1 MKLLG
6 IDTSTSSTVLGLK
19 LGERVLERTF
29 ASSEMHSREI
39 LPAIQSLLIDA
50 GLSLRELD
58 ALVFGQGPGSFTG
71 LRIAIGVVQ
80 GLGYGLNIPAV
91 PVSSMACIAQSA
103 FSLKPP
109 PLVFVGVTAREE
121 EIYYGAYRF
130 EKKIA
135 VPLIAERVGNV
146 AELPRLTEGKWV
158 GYGNA
163 MSELKGK
170 IQKVTGVSFDRVS
183 NDSIP
188 SVQHLLALGSF
199 KFSMGESINPMK
211 AMPVYLR
218 KDVVYLPVKS

>member
-6 IDTSTSSTVLGLK
+6 IDTSTRSTVLGLK

-50 GLSLRELD
+50 GLSLEELD
-58 ALVFGQGPGSFTG
+58 AIVFGQGPGSFTG

-80 GLGYGLNIPAV
+80 GLGYGLNIPVV

-103 FSLKPP
+103 FSSKPP
-109 PLVFVGVTAREE
+109 PLVFVGITAREE

-135 VPLIAERVGNV
+135 VPLIAESVGDV
-146 AELPRLTEGKWV
+146 AELPRLIDGSWV

-163 MSELKGK
+163 ILELKEK
-170 IQKVTGVSFDRVS
+170 IQ
-183 NDSIP
+183 NDGGF
-188 SVQHLLALGSF
+188 V
-199 KFSMGESINPMK
+199 
-211 AMPVYLR
+211 R
-218 KDVVYLPVKS
+218 